1 MSEPTL
7 RDIYLARQ
15 RIASLV
21 RRTPLIESRDLSAR
35 TGAAVHLKLENWQE
49 TGSFKLRGAANKI
62 LSLPPEAQRRGVVAV
77 STGNHGRAVAH
88 VARRLGVQAV
98 ICLSRAVPDNKI
110 EAMQQLGAQVV
121 VHGDSYDEAA
131 AHAQRLRET
140 QGLTWVDAFDDPL
153 VIAGQGTIGL
163 ELLEDLPHID
173 AAVIPLSG
181 GGLLSGI
188 GLALKAANPDVRII
202 GVSMARAPV
211 MVHSLQAGHP
221 IEMGELETL
230 ADALAG
236 GIYLDNRFTFGLVQ
250 RLVNETALV
259 SEAEIAAAMAWALTE
274 HRLVVEGGGAV
285 GIAALL
291 HGKVAVGDQT
301 VAVVVSGGNVKI
313 PLLLD
318 IVQGKP

>member
-1 MSEPTL
+1 VSEPTL